1 MDQSVHFMKVDVTDD
16 HQVEKAFTEIGKNLG
31 VPRIL
36 INCAG
41 INQPSKI
48 FRIDKSSGRAVTVP
62 LASFRRVVEVN
73 LLGTLNTI
81 RHFAARCSA
90 GHVYGAGDN
99 GVIIST
105 ASVAAYEAP
114 VGQSAYGASKA
125 GVAYMTPTLARELA
139 RYGIRVLAV
148 APGAFDTSMLASVPD
163 NIRHEVLSDNA
174 FPKRAGRPEEFAH
187 MIMALIGNEMMNGS
201 VVRIDGGLRL
211 Q

>member
-1 MDQSVHFMKVDVTDD
+1 VVTGASSGLGLATSNQLACEGAKVVALDPSELGRPKEMDQSVHFMKVDVTDD

-125 GVAYMTPTLARELA
+125 GVAYMTPTLA
-139 RYGIRVLAV
+139 
-148 APGAFDTSMLASVPD
+148 
-163 NIRHEVLSDNA
+163 
-174 FPKRAGRPEEFAH
+174 
-187 MIMALIGNEMMNGS
+187 
-201 VVRIDGGLRL
+201 
-211 Q
+211 